1 MVALHPNMLTNIAP
15 QKERGGGVPYHR
27 MCRGW
32 GGSEGDRVTWRRHPH
47 PRRTQVY
54 LPAPSLLLRSVIP
67 LGIIAVCWGCKV
79 LILASTAATITP
91 PFLALAHSCQRPA
104 PAPPQPPHSYHHG
117 WNHLNVVQ
125 PSCRLELVILHTCG
139 VREVIMNT
147 SYFRISNQN
156 ACAVYVYSVSAG
168 RLTVRFNRG
177 CKPCSL
183 HTL

>member
-1 MVALHPNMLTNIAP
+1 MLTNIAP

-91 PFLALAHSCQRPA
+91 PFLARAHSCQRPA

-125 PSCRLELVILHTCG
+125 PSFVYMSARVGDFTHMWGAGGDYEHQLLSNKQPERVCCVCVQCVCRGTRSSLQQG
-139 VREVIMNT
+139 V
-147 SYFRISNQN
+147 
-156 ACAVYVYSVSAG
+156 
-168 RLTVRFNRG
+168 
-177 CKPCSL
+177 
-183 HTL
+183 

>member
-32 GGSEGDRVTWRRHPH
+32 GGSDGDRVTWRRHPH

-91 PFLALAHSCQRPA
+91 PLSRTSSLMPTTRTSTATTTSLL
-104 PAPPQPPHSYHHG
+104 PP
-117 WNHLNVVQ
+117 
-125 PSCRLELVILHTCG
+125 RLEPSERCTA
-139 VREVIMNT
+139 
-147 SYFRISNQN
+147 F
-156 ACAVYVYSVSAG
+156 VSARVG
-168 RLTVRFNRG
+168 DFTHMWGAGGDYEHQLLSNKQPERVCCVCVQCVCRETHS
-177 CKPCSL
+177 SL
-183 HTL
+183 QQGV